1 MLDLVGST
9 GLNIKVDP
17 GVPYVYAGF
26 GGLMVTVLISYL
38 SHSQVWA
45 IQDGRSVHVGG
56 RSNRGSVLFEQ
67 EVEGLLE
74 RMPEVLLAEE

>member
-45 IQDGRSVHVGG
+45 VQDGRTVHVGG
-56 RSNRGSVLFEQ
+56 RSNRGRVLFEA
-67 EVEGLLE
+67 EMEGVLDG
-74 RMPEVLLAEE
+74 MPEVLIGEE